1 MIKLNTPEDFF
12 GCAWVSDPDNP
23 IVDCNEIDAAW
34 EEAQKLGLLDYFK
47 YKEYK
52 RRNQKGFSSLE
63 DKNKGILARKEI
75 NIKKQPERKPSVK
88 MSGKK
93 LVTENI
99 NEDNIK
105 NFIQKYSYLINN
117 SKWDELNQKV
127 EDELSRE
134 EKEKISEIL
143 NHIK

>member
-1 MIKLNTPEDFF
+1 MIELNTPE
-12 GCAWVSDPDNP
+12 
-23 IVDCNEIDAAW
+23 
-34 EEAQKLGLLDYFK
+34 
-47 YKEYK
+47 
-52 RRNQKGFSSLE
+52 
-63 DKNKGILARKEI
+63 RKS
-75 NIKKQPERKPSVK
+75 SVK

-117 SKWDELNQKV
+117 SKWNELNQKV

>member
-1 MIKLNTPEDFF
+1 MIELNTPE
-12 GCAWVSDPDNP
+12 
-23 IVDCNEIDAAW
+23 
-34 EEAQKLGLLDYFK
+34 
-47 YKEYK
+47 
-52 RRNQKGFSSLE
+52 
-63 DKNKGILARKEI
+63 RKS
-75 NIKKQPERKPSVK
+75 SVK

-117 SKWDELNQKV
+117 SKWNELNQKV

-143 NHIK
+143 NHIKQLGVI